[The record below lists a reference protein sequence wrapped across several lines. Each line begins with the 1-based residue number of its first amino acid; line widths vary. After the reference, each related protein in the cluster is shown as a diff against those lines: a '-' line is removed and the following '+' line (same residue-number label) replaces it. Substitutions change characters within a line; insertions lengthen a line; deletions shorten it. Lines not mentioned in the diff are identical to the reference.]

1 MLKRL
6 TSKLLH
12 LSMTW
17 KSVLLLALVTGA
29 VTGLLAQA
37 DFLSRTS
44 FADITVSHEWWVF
57 FALLILVNQTRW
69 WEAGLKTLVF
79 FLVSQ
84 TVVFLVEWPLAG
96 EFYFA
101 YWYRWMETAL
111 LTLPGGALVWFSRK
125 ENVLGDLILAVPLGL
140 LGILG
145 VTYILAMLQDPP
157 FHLLTVL
164 FCFLQAGFW
173 LYALKTKPRDRWI
186 TLTFTV
192 ILAAAGCIL
201 IL

>member
-6 TSKLLH
+6 TTKLLH

-17 KSVLLLALVTGA
+17 KSVLLLALITGA

-37 DFLSRTS
+37 DFLSHTS

-57 FALLILVNQTRW
+57 FALLT
-69 WEAGLKTLVF
+69 F
-79 FLVSQ
+79 
-84 TVVFLVEWPLAG
+84 
-96 EFYFA
+96 
-101 YWYRWMETAL
+101 
-111 LTLPGGALVWFSRK
+111 PGGALVWFSRK

-145 VTYILAMLQDPP
+145 VSYILVMLQNPP

-186 TLTFTV
+186 TLAFTV